1 MSEVINIV
9 FQVGFGVL
17 AGFVSGYAFKK
28 LVKAILF
35 LIGVAIIFIMYLN
48 WQGYI
53 NVNYDI
59 LVSKIEEWIESISGQ
74 GNIIA
79 SQIVANLPFAG
90 SFLAGFAIGL
100 HKA

>member
-1 MSEVINIV
+1 MSELNNVI
-9 FQVGFGVL
+9 FQVGFGAL
-17 AGFVSGYAFKK
+17 AGFIAGYAFKK

-53 NVNYDI
+53 QVNYDI
-59 LVSKIEEWIESISGQ
+59 LVSKIEEWIKSVSGQ
-74 GNIIA
+74 SNVIA

-100 HKA
+100 HKG